1 MTSTALFLL
10 LLAAVAAERLA
21 ELAVSRRNVAWCLAR
36 GGREYGRGHYPVMVM
51 LHVGLL
57 VGAAAEVLFLSRPF
71 IPRLGWPMLA
81 LVVGA
86 QALRWTVIRTLGPH
100 WTTRVIVIP
109 GHRRIRS
116 GPYRFASH
124 PNYVAVVVE
133 GFALPLV
140 HSAWFTAALFAAVN
154 LPLLTV
160 RIRCEERA
168 LQEAEA

>member
-1 MTSTALFLL
+1 VTSKALFLL
-10 LLAAVAAERLA
+10 LLAAVAVERLA
-21 ELAVSRRNVAWCLAR
+21 ELAVSRRNVAWSFAR
-36 GGREYGRGHYPVMVM
+36 GGREYGREHYPLLVT

-57 VGAAAEVLFLSRPF
+57 VGAAAEVLVLSRRF

-81 LVVGA
+81 LVVGT

-109 GHRRIRS
+109 GDARIRS
-116 GPYRFASH
+116 GPYRFVKH
-124 PNYVAVVVE
+124 PNYVAVVIE

-140 HSAWFTAALFAAVN
+140 HCAWLTAALFSAAN
-154 LPLLTV
+154 LPLLGV

-168 LQEAEA
+168 LREAEA